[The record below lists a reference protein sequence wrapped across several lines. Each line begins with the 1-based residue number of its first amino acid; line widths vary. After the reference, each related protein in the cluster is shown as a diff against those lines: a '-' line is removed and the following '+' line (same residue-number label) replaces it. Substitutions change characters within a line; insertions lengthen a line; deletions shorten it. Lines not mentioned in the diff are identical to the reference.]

1 MYTKDEIIYVTD
13 IPGIWNDKEGWTSS
27 TNRSL
32 NSRFTKVVEGG
43 HTFEGLFTLR
53 NADGTLS
60 EVNFID
66 CEGITLAAL
75 AEGYEENTATQRN
88 ADQRDDTIRSLQTKV
103 EALKQD
109 LSTIGEFLL
118 GTVKQEQGWC
128 DEGTQDVV
136 DRLNAM
142 LTQHTFEMDR
152 FFEVSAVVEGTIYK
166 PVTLRI
172 KAASQEEAE
181 DIVRRASSEGE
192 MDSLLD
198 GIEDLPD
205 TVDEILTD
213 AARHITFENVDVS
226 LRQNY

>member
-13 IPGIWNDKEGWTSS
+13 IPGVWNDKEGWISS

-43 HTFEGLFTLR
+43 HAFEGLFTLR

-75 AEGYEENTATQRN
+75 AEGYEENARTQRI
-88 ADQRDDTIRSLQTKV
+88 ADDQNDIIRSLRTKV
-103 EALKQD
+103 EALEQD
-109 LSTIGEFLL
+109 LNTIGEFLL

-142 LTQHTFEMDR
+142 LTQHTFVMER
-152 FFEVSAVVEGTIYK
+152 FFEVSAAIEGTLYK

-172 KAASQEEAE
+172 KARSQDEAE
-181 DIVRRASSEGE
+181 EIVRRASSDQE

-198 GIEDLPD
+198 DTEGLPG
-205 TVDEILTD
+205 TVDEVLTG
-213 AARHITFENVDVS
+213 AARNIPFENIDVS
-226 LRQNY
+226 LRRND